1 MVASRVAKHHEAA
14 AQALQRKEYYP
25 RARVFAEARQR
36 EEMKSAWEQRE
47 HAVCSALDVRPRASG
62 HVSHETVPVAFV
74 IFPGSQGEHA
84 AAAPSDERTRR
95 RAEFEARML
104 THSSS
109 SPKMMS

>member
-47 HAVCSALDVRPRASG
+47 HAVCVRVCVCVCVCVSLFVCVVVCVGASI
-62 HVSHETVPVAFV
+62 VCA
-74 IFPGSQGEHA
+74 
-84 AAAPSDERTRR
+84 
-95 RAEFEARML
+95 
-104 THSSS
+104 
-109 SPKMMS
+109 

>member
-47 HAVCSALDVRPRASG
+47 HAVCVFGVCVCVCVCVCVFLCSCVLWCV
-62 HVSHETVPVAFV
+62 
-74 IFPGSQGEHA
+74 
-84 AAAPSDERTRR
+84 
-95 RAEFEARML
+95 
-104 THSSS
+104 
-109 SPKMMS
+109 